1 MDREAS
7 KRKRRKFRHL
17 KSKLTNIKQ
26 RLIKLNQKRKIFRSK
41 FLKTLSS
48 YSLVWLSKSLL
59 KVSPKLRKLGAS
71 STSPS

>member
-48 YSLVWLSKSLL
+48 YS
-59 KVSPKLRKLGAS
+59 
-71 STSPS
+71 